1 MSQIASFTVLKAS
14 HVPQLG
20 FWSKPKP
27 RLFRKPVNM
36 FDELLRPHVLREQS
50 FGDADGVYV
59 ALVFAWIDSL
69 DAKLSEEADP
79 VVHEVRK
86 NLGGSHWLLTSAD
99 MRLVGMLGKP
109 LAESE
114 WPEFLRKIGVEDD
127 SEFEW
132 GAFETA
138 RLFVRDRLSEL
149 KPDEAM
155 LVSIG

>member
-1 MSQIASFTVLKAS
+1 MSQIASFTVLKESEAS
-14 HVPQLG
+14 NLG

-36 FDELLRPHVLREQS
+36 FEELLRPHVLREQS
-50 FGDADGVYV
+50 FGGGDGVYV
-59 ALVFAWIDSL
+59 ALVFAWIDTL
-69 DAKLSEEADP
+69 DAEFAAEADP
-79 VVHEVRK
+79 VIHSVRK
-86 NLGGSHWLLTSAD
+86 NLGGSHWLMKTAD
-99 MRLVGMLGKP
+99 MRLVGMLDTP

-114 WPEFLRKIGVEDD
+114 WPTFLRKIGVEDD
-127 SEFEW
+127 SEFER

-149 KPDEAM
+149 KPNEAV